1 MYINKVFNVGNAW
14 ERVQTESAEELSE
27 LQMALQNLG
36 YVESTKEF
44 KDNIL
49 SSLNDSGWKCRTM
62 MGGYARFRQFNHPL

>member
-44 KDNIL
+44 KDNICHL
-49 SSLNDSGWKCRTM
+49 LMTL
-62 MGGYARFRQFNHPL
+62 GGSAEQ